1 MHLTVDM
8 IKKGFTLI
16 ELLVVMAVMGLLMG
30 ILLPS
35 LARAR
40 LQAKILAV
48 NADLRQ
54 ISLALEFY
62 HMDHEKYP
70 PTRQDCMAGTLKDHL
85 FQLPDQ
91 LAKGDYLPSTRE
103 FEAMSTKM
111 EDRFNKGHTYKYRS
125 IGECIT
131 DRDIIDKWIK
141 AQLWIPDSF
150 PNQSSINQADGKW
163 YDNINQSPAKWVIF
177 SLGPNFDENWIRT
190 QLGSRYPIPNEIWY
204 TPQQRKGFLVRIHW
218 KNGDDIGSFR
228 EN

>member
-1 MHLTVDM
+1 MVYLM
-8 IKKGFTLI
+8 KKGFTLI
-16 ELLVVMAVMGLLMG
+16 ELLVVISIIGLLMS

-54 ISLALEFY
+54 IGLALECY
-62 HMDHEKYP
+62 YMDHEKYP
-70 PTRQDCMAGTLKDHL
+70 PTRQDCMSGMLKDHL
-85 FQLPDQ
+85 YQLPGE
-91 LAKGDYLPSTRE
+91 LAEGGYLPITSE
-103 FEAMSTKM
+103 FEAMSTTI
-111 EDRFNKGHTYKYRS
+111 EDRFNARHTYKYRS

-150 PNQSSINQADGKW
+150 PEKSSIKQSDGRW
-163 YDNINQSPAKWVIF
+163 YDNINQSPAKLVLF
-177 SLGPNFDENWIRT
+177 SVGPNFDEKWVQS
-190 QLGSRYPIPNEIWY
+190 QLGSRYPIPREVWY
-204 TPQQRKGFLVRIHW
+204 NPQQRKGFLVRIHW

-228 EN
+228 GN